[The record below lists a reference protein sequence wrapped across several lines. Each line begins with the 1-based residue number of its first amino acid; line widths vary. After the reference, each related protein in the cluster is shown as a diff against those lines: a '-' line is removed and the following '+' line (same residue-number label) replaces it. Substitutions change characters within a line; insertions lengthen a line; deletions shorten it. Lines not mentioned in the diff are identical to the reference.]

1 MEQINLVFCL
11 IALNRYLFART
22 CSHLTFLR
30 YKITFLAWCVCLNG
44 RGESFLFNFPS
55 MRMEKGHFKIGVIFM
70 PPKSRCKKSKYVKNT
85 HTYTP
90 TTKSDNGNGIIG
102 RGPLIP
108 LLTPSF
114 VQIYPT
120 LHSTQ
125 SLFLPCFLASPQHHL
140 ISHVITGPNPVW
152 PPKWGAQK
160 KFSIFLLLLKF
171 FIVNR
176 KKKDKFIFTLFK

>member
-1 MEQINLVFCL
+1 MVEGKASSL
-11 IALNRYLFART
+11 IF
-22 CSHLTFLR
+22 HLWEWKKATLKLEL
-30 YKITFLAWCVCLNG
+30 YSC
-44 RGESFLFNFPS
+44 
-55 MRMEKGHFKIGVIFM
+55 HQ
-70 PPKSRCKKSKYVKNT
+70 KSRCKKSKYVKNT

-114 VQIYPT
+114 LQIYPT

-176 KKKDKFIFTLFK
+176 KKKINLYLHYSNRSLLEVLGCQKLKIFPL